1 MLFNVLLRGSEN
13 VLWLARGVLFAR
25 DIPDVNVLR
34 IDKERSHIVLINVG
48 RAAEVRNDQPAGED
62 QLCIWPYRNPV
73 ID

>member
-1 MLFNVLLRGSEN
+1 MLFDVLLCGSEN

-25 DIPDVNVLR
+25 DIPDVNILR
-34 IDKERSHIVLINVG
+34 IDKERSNIVLVNIG
-48 RAAEVRNDQPAGED
+48 RTAEVRNDQPAGED